1 MNVDDY
7 LNRINSLNF
16 KENSVQNLFRLQQNH
31 LLNVPFENLDVHLNK
46 KVKCNLEELYEKVIV
61 KKRGG
66 KLNERAF
73 IYNLT
78 HSFLENEY
86 SSLSILEVY
95 Q

>member
-46 KVKCNLEELYEKVIV
+46 KVRCNLEELYEKVIL

-66 KLNERAF
+66 KLEEIFEFLKAFRRVNNNNE
-73 IYNLT
+73 
-78 HSFLENEY
+78 
-86 SSLSILEVY
+86 SL
-95 Q
+95 

>member
-31 LLNVPFENLDVHLNK
+31 LLNVPFENLDVHLNR

-66 KLNERAF
+66 RLF
-73 IYNLT
+73 
-78 HSFLENEY
+78 
-86 SSLSILEVY
+86 
-95 Q
+95 

>member
-66 KLNERAF
+66 KLNERVF
-73 IYNLT
+73 VYILIQL
-78 HSFLENEY
+78 LENE
-86 SSLSILEVY
+86 L